1 MSAVRAVM
9 ALILLAGLVVALGA
23 FNVHRGVSA
32 VDACGK
38 AGPSCR
44 RCYPG
49 VYTAQCP
56 R

>member
-1 MSAVRAVM
+1 M
-9 ALILLAGLVVALGA
+9 ALILLAGLVVGLGA
-23 FNVHRGVSA
+23 INHRGVSV

-44 RCYPG
+44 RCYVG

-56 R
+56 K